1 MNIDIIKEEI
11 LQFKWT
17 LNKILKNK
25 TDAVSAQNWEVA
37 AAFRDEEKIISEY
50 LQTRKNE
57 LLEELKN
64 VKQLPSENNNDII
77 LLEELLVLIDA

>member
-1 MNIDIIKEEI
+1 MNIDITKEEI

-25 TDAVSAQNWEVA
+25 TDAVAAQNWEAA

-50 LQTRKNE
+50 LQTLRNE
-57 LLEELKN
+57 ILEELKN
-64 VKQLPSENNNDII
+64 VKQSPSENNNDTI
-77 LLEELLVLIDA
+77 LIEELLVLIDA